1 LRGLV
6 GIPQECPFR
15 KGVVGFVG
23 RWPPPAG
30 FRPWRLGCTG
40 SANRQ
45 DGRHLRST
53 RRTPQLARKL
63 VQESVVRDRRFAR
76 LGLLG
81 PTGWL
86 GHCPASGSRS
96 ACLAPSAPGAGH
108 RAVSALSRPGRVLR
122 AADPGPALCHALCR
136 RCPPRSRSP
145 GPMVRRELPM
155 ISTSTAQAAPPPTAA
170 SVRTPREL
178 RHTFASVQFRIWCGG
193 GGDRPSG
200 RTLQLEDDRGHLPSR
215 APPRDHHRRRRDRS
229 DLRLDHAALRGP
241 GFPCRHCLSWNFRRI
256 LEDRACG

>member
-6 GIPQECPFR
+6 RIPQECPFR
-15 KGVVGFVG
+15 KGVVGLVG

-30 FRPWRLGCTG
+30 FLPWRLGCTG

-155 ISTSTAQAAPPPTAA
+155 ISTSTAPGSTTSHCRECENSAGAAAY
-170 SVRTPREL
+170 VRL
-178 RHTFASVQFRIWCGG
+178 GLVRIWCGG

-215 APPRDHHRRRRDRS
+215 APPRDHRRRRDRS